1 MELPQPEIVVLI
13 HCIMNS
19 TTNLKDSIEYYEPD
33 IVYLLTPTYYKD
45 DKPDYAHYAITHK
58 EIDTFGKSVRRIK
71 KCEIIDIED
80 AWHRTTIIE
89 TQEKLS
95 KIKQDAEIYA
105 GKNKC
110 RIIAGLSDAPPL
122 ISIGVAQAS
131 IVLGFETYY
140 TRGRRTYY
148 ENKFVIEIDDI
159 GAVARA
165 KAWLSSSNT
174 VKNNLRYLKHIIELE
189 KENDSVS
196 TNMLQDKISTSAK
209 SMHNAINKLREYG
222 LIEVKR
228 KRDKI
233 ITSTPLGNYIINT
246 EHFDK

>member
-1 MELPQPEIVVLI
+1 MEGSQRKPVVLI

-19 TTNLKDSIEYYEPD
+19 TTNLKDSIEYYSPD
-33 IVYLLTPTYYKD
+33 LVYLITPTYYKD
-45 DKPDYAHYAITHK
+45 DKPDYAYDAIKRK
-58 EIDTFGKSVRRIK
+58 EIDTFGRSVRNIK
-71 KCEIIDIED
+71 NCKIIDIKD
-80 AWHRTTIIE
+80 AWHKSTIIE
-89 TQEKLS
+89 TQEKLTE
-95 KIKQDAEIYA
+95 IKLDAENYL
-105 GKNKC
+105 GTRNC

-122 ISIGVAQAS
+122 VSVGIAQAS

-148 ENKFVIEIDDI
+148 EDFVIEIDDI

-165 KAWLSSSNT
+165 KAWLSSSNI
-174 VKNNLRYLKHIIELE
+174 VRNNLRYLKHIIELE

-222 LIEVKR
+222 LIKVER

-233 ITSTPLGNYIINT
+233 ITSTPLGNYIMNT

>member
-33 IVYLLTPTYYKD
+33 LVYLLTPTYYKD
-45 DKPDYAHYAITHK
+45 DKPDYARYAITHK

-71 KCEIIDIED
+71 KCEIIEIED

-95 KIKQDAEIYA
+95 KIKQEVQTYA

-110 RIIAGLSDAPPL
+110 RIVAGLSDAPPL

-131 IVLGFETYY
+131 IVLGIETYY

-148 ENKFVIEIDDI
+148 DDFVIEIDDI

-165 KAWLSSSNT
+165 KAWLNSSST
-174 VKNNLRYLKHIIELE
+174 VRNNLRYLKHIIELE

-209 SMHNAINKLREYG
+209 SMHNAINKLRDYG
-222 LIEVKR
+222 LIEVER

-233 ITSTPLGNYIINT
+233 IASTLLGNYIMNT